1 MDDNMPIKDKPLA
14 QNGSKRIC
22 VTGGKGGTGKTLI
35 AVNLATMFKNEG
47 KKVLLVDGDVE
58 NPNTYLLLN
67 GKLENKESVP
77 FFKPVINEEKC
88 SKCGL
93 CAKNCATHALLHV
106 EGQYPIPFLN
116 LCSGCKLCYKI
127 CPENAIEEDYKELGW
142 TYETRVNGMDLLV
155 GELKPS
161 EARSVG
167 IVEALMNKIDQ
178 RLKEYP
184 ERYDVIVMDTAPG
197 AHCDVELL
205 LEKAEKIIP
214 VTEPTR
220 FGELDLIRI
229 IELINLLKKDFRVI
243 VNRSSL
249 LGFREE
255 FLDKLDDQDIHI
267 LGDIPLDDEIVKSYC
282 QGVPLME
289 ENGKFDTESEGYKAF
304 QQIFIN
310 LQNWLNDSKMEESI

>member
-1 MDDNMPIKDKPLA
+1 MKDIPV
-14 QNGSKRIC
+14 IT

-35 AVNLATMFKNEG
+35 AVNLATMFKNAG
-47 KKVLLVDGDVE
+47 KKVLLIDGDVE

-67 GKLENKESVP
+67 GELENKKRVP
-77 FFKPVINEEKC
+77 FFKPVINEEEC

-93 CAKNCATHALLHV
+93 CAENCRANALLHV

-127 CPENAIEEDYKELGW
+127 CPENAIKEDHKTLGW
-142 TYETRVNGMDLLV
+142 TYETRANGIDLYI

-167 IVEALMNKIDQ
+167 IVEALMHKLEAALSKDSD
-178 RLKEYP
+178 K
-184 ERYDVIVMDTAPG
+184 YDIIVMDTAPG

-205 LEKAEKIIP
+205 LEKADKIIP

-220 FGELDLIRI
+220 FGELDLVRI
-229 IELINLLKKDFRVI
+229 IELINLLDKDFRVI

-249 LGFREE
+249 LGFKEKFLE
-255 FLDKLDDQDIHI
+255 KLDKRDIKT

-282 QGVPLME
+282 QGIPLME
-289 ENGKFDTESEGYKAF
+289 EDGKFDKESEGYKAF
-304 QQIFIN
+304 QGIFEN
-310 LQNWLNDSKMEESI
+310 LQNWLNNSIKEVNN